1 MGTRGSKCYLLYF
14 VYVKLST
21 IKSFFKVKCIS
32 KKDKRIPKVIEI
44 LPHQVFISKLEV
56 LPGTGVPWNHEAQ
69 ETLDYAMR
77 KEITGYPVNGMLSL
91 QGLAD
96 PMGV

>member
-56 LPGTGVPWNHEAQ
+56 LPGTGVPWNHEG
-69 ETLDYAMR
+69 
-77 KEITGYPVNGMLSL
+77 IGNS
-91 QGLAD
+91 GLCDEKGNYRISCQWNAE
-96 PMGV
+96 PPGIS